1 MLHKVPNILVND
13 DAKGKPIEMW
23 GRKAMGL
30 KGAWIKIR
38 IVRLADDYVPYCSH
52 RILMVARLPYS
63 TWDSSSQGTL
73 FTDQEANYMKIS
85 NEEVTRL
92 LSAPT
97 QDRSATATSH
107 VSSPARETLN
117 RSAASVDVSGA
128 AQEIQ
133 RVKKLINQLP
143 DVRADRVQ
151 ALKAQVDNGT
161 YHVSGEDIADLI
173 IRRALADNTAL

>member
-1 MLHKVPNILVND
+1 
-13 DAKGKPIEMW
+13 
-23 GRKAMGL
+23 
-30 KGAWIKIR
+30 
-38 IVRLADDYVPYCSH
+38 
-52 RILMVARLPYS
+52 
-63 TWDSSSQGTL
+63 
-73 FTDQEANYMKIS
+73 MKIS
-85 NEEVTRL
+85 NEEVNRL
-92 LSAPT
+92 LSAPA
-97 QDRSATATSH
+97 QDRSATATST
-107 VSSPARETLN
+107 VSSPAREILN
-117 RSAASVDVSGA
+117 RNAASVDVSGA